1 MAQAKGSDV
10 QLMLVE
16 EAAWGTTPATPS
28 GYVIPVASIGGS
40 WYTRN
45 LLDNPV
51 LRANRNPSAPVR
63 GNTAVAGSFQFP
75 LSLSAWG
82 WIQKHCIG
90 TPATSG
96 TTTYTHLSKCN
107 FSGSTAGSDLAAGLT
122 MEIGHTGID
131 QYHVFDGCKLNGFT
145 VNASSEG
152 VAMFDVQVVGQ
163 GYTQDTSSIDASP
176 TSYTDSVIDHFSLA
190 ISEGGGSITYVKS
203 VSLTFSN
210 NIDTSQYVI
219 SGTGGLLGALPTGVA
234 SVTGTVEALF
244 ENDTL
249 LAKGE
254 NHTESDLT
262 LTWTSGSYSLALHVP
277 ELVYEPA
284 SPAVQGPDGI
294 VLSMN
299 FRGYYANDADATC
312 LKATLVNSVASY

>member
-10 QLMLVE
+10 QLMLIE
-16 EAAWGTTPATPS
+16 EATWGTTPATPA
-28 GYVIPVASIGGS
+28 GYVIPVSSIGGN
-40 WYTRN
+40 WYTRS

-63 GNTAVAGSFQFP
+63 GNTAVSGSFGFP

-96 TTTYTHLSKCN
+96 TGPYTHLSKCD
-107 FSGSTAGSDLAAGLT
+107 FSEADAGEDLEPGLT
-122 MEIGHTGID
+122 LEIGHVGIA
-131 QYHVFDGCKLNGFT
+131 QYHAFDGCKLNGFT

-152 VAMFDVQVVGQ
+152 VATFDVQIVGQ
-163 GYTQDTSSIDASP
+163 GYTQDTSSLDASP

-190 ISEGGGSITYVKS
+190 ITEGDAAIATVKS
-203 VSLTFSN
+203 CSLTFSN

-219 SGTGGLLGALPTGVA
+219 SGTGGLLGALPTGIA
-234 SVTGTVEALF
+234 SVTGTLEALF

-249 LAKGE
+249 LTKGE
-254 NHTESDLT
+254 NNTESDLT

-284 SPAVQGPDGI
+284 SPSVQGPDGI
-294 VLSMN
+294 VVSLN
-299 FRGYYANDADATC
+299 FRGYYGNDADATC
-312 LKATLVNSVASY
+312 LKATLINNVATY

>member
-122 MEIGHTGID
+122 LEIGHTGID

-190 ISEGGGSITYVKS
+190 ISEGGGSITNVKS
-203 VSLTFSN
+203 CSLTFSN

-234 SVTGTVEALF
+234 SVTGTIEALF

>member
-10 QLMLVE
+10 QLMLIE
-16 EAAWGTTPATPS
+16 EATWGTTPATPA
-28 GYVIPVASIGGS
+28 GYVIPVSSIGGN
-40 WYTRN
+40 WYTRS

-63 GNTAVAGSFQFP
+63 GNTAVSGSFGFP

-96 TTTYTHLSKCN
+96 TGTLTHVSKCN
-107 FSGSTAGSDLAAGLT
+107 YSGSTEGSDLAAGLT
-122 MEIGHTGID
+122 LEIGHTGID
-131 QYHVFDGCKLNGFT
+131 QYHQFDGCKLNGFT
-145 VNASSEG
+145 VNATSEG
-152 VAMFDVQVVGQ
+152 VAMFDVQIVGQ
-163 GYTQDTSSIDASP
+163 GYTQDTSSLDASP

-190 ISEGGGSITYVKS
+190 ILEGGGSITNVKS
-203 VSLTFSN
+203 CSLTFSN

-219 SGTGGLLGALPTGVA
+219 SGSGGLLGALPTGIA
-234 SVTGTVEALF
+234 SVTGTIEALF

-249 LAKGE
+249 LTKGE

-294 VLSMN
+294 VASLN
-299 FRGYYANDADATC
+299 FRGYYANDADRTC
-312 LKATLVNSVASY
+312 LKATLVNSVVSY